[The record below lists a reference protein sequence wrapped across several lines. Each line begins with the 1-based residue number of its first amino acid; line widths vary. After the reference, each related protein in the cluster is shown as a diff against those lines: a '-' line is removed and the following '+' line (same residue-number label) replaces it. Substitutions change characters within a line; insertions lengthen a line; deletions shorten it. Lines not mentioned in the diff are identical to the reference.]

1 MNRIFNGE
9 TANKIG
15 DNVKVCGWVDS
26 IRTHGKLIFIDLR
39 DKTGFLQA
47 VFSENN
53 GANEA
58 YGTAKKLR
66 PEWVV
71 EITGQVNL
79 RPKGM
84 ENSEM
89 PTGKV
94 ELAVETLTVI
104 NTAITPPFELTGDT
118 RQVNEETRLKYRYLD
133 LRTERM
139 RRNLILRHKVVKFFR
154 DFMDS
159 RGFIEIETPLLT
171 KSTPE
176 GARDF
181 IVPSRL
187 RPGQFYALPQS
198 PQQYKQLL
206 MVGGLER
213 YFQVVKCLRDEDPRA
228 DRQPEF
234 TQMDIEMS
242 FVSQEDILVI
252 IEDFYISLVREQFS
266 DKTITQVPF
275 PRISY
280 KEAMG
285 KYQSDKPDLRKD
297 KNNPNELAFVFITDF
312 PMFEWHED
320 NPSTS
325 SGRGKWGATHHP
337 FTSPKTSDVEQ
348 IKKTPETVL
357 ACQYD
362 VALNGYE
369 IGGGSIRTTNN
380 DVLAAVFEV
389 LGHSKR
395 EIESQFGH
403 LLEAFQYGAPP
414 HGGIALG
421 LDRLAMLL
429 AGENSIRE
437 VIAFPKTGD
446 GWDPMMDTPSAVS
459 KEQLK
464 ELKLKIVE

>member
-1 MNRIFNGE
+1 MDRIFNGD
-9 TANKIG
+9 TAEKIG
-15 DNVKVCGWVDS
+15 DKVKVCGWVDS

-47 VFSENN
+47 VFAGSSD
-53 GANEA
+53 AIKA
-58 YGTAKKLR
+58 YETAKQLR

-71 EITGQVNL
+71 EITGQVQQ

-84 ENSEM
+84 ENAEM
-89 PTGKV
+89 PTGKI
-94 ELAVETLTVI
+94 ELVGETLTVL
-104 NTAITPPFELTGDT
+104 NQSITPPFELTGDT
-118 RQVNEETRLKYRYLD
+118 RKVNEETRLKYRYLD

-139 RRNLILRHKVVKFFR
+139 RANLILRHKVVKFFR

-242 FVSQEDILVI
+242 FVEQDDILAM
-252 IEDFYISLVREQFS
+252 IEDFYISLIRELFS

-275 PRISY
+275 PRIPY
-280 KEAMG
+280 KEAME

-312 PMFEWHED
+312 PMFEWHEGD
-320 NPSTS
+320 PSTH
-325 SGRGKWGATHHP
+325 SGRGWGATHHP
-337 FTSPKTSDVEQ
+337 FTSPKTNDIEQ
-348 IKKTPETVL
+348 IKKFPESIL

-369 IGGGSIRTTNN
+369 IGGGSIRTTND
-380 DVLAAVFEV
+380 DVLTAVFEV
-389 LGHSKR
+389 LGHSKP
-395 EIESQFGH
+395 EIEAQFGH
-403 LLEAFQYGAPP
+403 LLAAFQYGVPP

-429 AGENSIRE
+429 AGESSIRE

-446 GWDPMMDTPSAVS
+446 AWDPMMDTPSAVS